1 MSFANNPEY
10 INIGRLASAVGI
22 RGEIRVVLYAG
33 ESDNLKK
40 GKTVGICL
48 GRREELIEVTSVRYQ
63 NGKPVIKLEGYAD
76 RTAVETLRNAE
87 LYISA
92 DSLEELGEGEF
103 YIRDLIGFEVFDR
116 NRKAVIGRVS
126 DYLANR
132 SQPLWEVTDES
143 GRQIL
148 IPDVD
153 AFVRE
158 ISAESKTIEVEL
170 IPGFLE

>member
-1 MSFANNPEY
+1 M
-10 INIGRLASAVGI
+10 
-22 RGEIRVVLYAG
+22 
-33 ESDNLKK
+33 
-40 GKTVGICL
+40 
-48 GRREELIEVTSVRYQ
+48 RYQ

-116 NRKAVIGRVS
+116 NSKAVIGRVS

>member
-48 GRREELIEVTSVRYQ
+48 GRREELLEVTSVRYQ
-63 NGKPVIKLEGYAD
+63 NGKPVIRLEGYAD

-103 YIRDLIGFEVFDR
+103 YIRDLIGF
-116 NRKAVIGRVS
+116 
-126 DYLANR
+126 
-132 SQPLWEVTDES
+132 
-143 GRQIL
+143 
-148 IPDVD
+148 
-153 AFVRE
+153 
-158 ISAESKTIEVEL
+158 
-170 IPGFLE
+170 